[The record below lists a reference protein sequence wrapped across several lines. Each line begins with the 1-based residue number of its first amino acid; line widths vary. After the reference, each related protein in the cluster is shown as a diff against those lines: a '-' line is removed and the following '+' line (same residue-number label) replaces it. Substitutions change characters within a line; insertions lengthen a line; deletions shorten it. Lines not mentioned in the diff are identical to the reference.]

1 MYSYCRKHRI
11 RIGSDLAVFSC
22 DDIYE
27 NLVPEATVITN
38 NPKEIA
44 KTFWAMFL
52 AAERGEPVESR
63 YTELFI
69 RTGQTVPGKNIPMPP
84 R

>member
-1 MYSYCRKHRI
+1 MVDPDLAFCFAENE
-11 RIGSDLAVFSC
+11 GEVWLAVFCC
-22 DDIYE
+22 DE
-27 NLVPEATVITN
+27 APERFSPDVTVITN

-44 KTFWAMFL
+44 ETFWEMFL

-69 RTGQTVPGKNIPMPP
+69 RTGQTVP
-84 R
+84 RRT